1 METLFM
7 MEHNGFNTINITKTD
22 GQL

>member
-7 MEHNGFNTINITKTD
+7 MERNGFNTINITKTD